1 MIKHLTGYVLSAAIK
16 DKIFLLFVGL
26 VAIILSLS
34 IFFGSSAV
42 IEQDQFSTV
51 FTSGALRIASSFTLI
66 LFIVF
71 YFRRSFDNRD
81 VDELVGSALLWG
93 FTLFLELVVLSVMA
107 MFFGVAL
114 STAVS
119 ATLMTVSF
127 YILARLMGDIIGILE
142 SGITNSFKMRFRIEK
157 DRRLPFAVFVF
168 FLISM
173 IFSWFWTKDIKAQW
187 LNVPPVPSE
196 HTASF
201 IALGD
206 DQMAYRFYAV
216 MLQNLGNT
224 SGEFQSLKN
233 YNYEQLNRWFFT
245 LDQLD
250 ERSDA
255 VPLLAAHYFGSV
267 LDKEKLSHI
276 YDYLATV
283 GQRPIGEKWRWLG
296 HAVFLARHISK
307 DTDKALELAN
317 LLAANESPD
326 LAEWAKQMP
335 AFILAI
341 KR

>member
-81 VDELVGSALLWG
+81 VDFLFSRPISRLQFILAHFFAFVVLSFVISTLTMIGVLLLTPSELVGSALLWG

-142 SGITNSFKMRFRIEK
+142 SGITNIATEILGVLMTIISFFIPRLDLIGQTSWLVYGVQDFNFLVIFFQIIIFLGLVLSATYLDLK
-157 DRRLPFAVFVF
+157 RRQF
-168 FLISM
+168 
-173 IFSWFWTKDIKAQW
+173 
-187 LNVPPVPSE
+187 
-196 HTASF
+196 
-201 IALGD
+201 
-206 DQMAYRFYAV
+206 
-216 MLQNLGNT
+216 
-224 SGEFQSLKN
+224 
-233 YNYEQLNRWFFT
+233 
-245 LDQLD
+245 
-250 ERSDA
+250 
-255 VPLLAAHYFGSV
+255 
-267 LDKEKLSHI
+267 
-276 YDYLATV
+276 
-283 GQRPIGEKWRWLG
+283 
-296 HAVFLARHISK
+296 
-307 DTDKALELAN
+307 
-317 LLAANESPD
+317 
-326 LAEWAKQMP
+326 
-335 AFILAI
+335 
-341 KR
+341 